1 MNFYRF
7 YYEQIIFIYFSL
19 SIFAEGC
26 SATYIQC
33 GGINWTGSTQCCSG
47 STCQYGNPY
56 YYQCLPGNGASTSS
70 SSTVQASGSSSS
82 TAASSSTSFV
92 SNGGTAGI
100 TTRYWDCCKVSCSWS
115 NKATVTSPVES
126 CAAGGITPVNDPN
139 TVSGCNGGTSYT
151 CSNQQPWNV
160 SSTLSYGYAAVNL
173 AVIN

>member
-1 MNFYRF
+1 MSYFCR
-7 YYEQIIFIYFSL
+7 IFV
-19 SIFAEGC
+19 EGC
-26 SATYIQC
+26 SPLYGQC
-33 GGINWTGSTQCCSG
+33 GGINWSGLTTCCSG
-47 STCQYGNPY
+47 SACQYLNPY
-56 YYQCLPGNGASTSS
+56 YYQCLVPNGPSTSS

-115 NKATVTSPVES
+115 DKATVTSPVES
-126 CAAGGITPVNDPN
+126 CAADGITSVDRN
-139 TVSGCNGGTSYT
+139 TGSGCNGGTSYT